1 MDGSNTVPLGFLRKV
16 LVPAGGFE
24 MPQYFFHVKRSQVTV
39 LDQEGIELPNSA
51 QAEEEAARRAQ
62 ECSADNTLKG
72 TPVRRGI
79 SSGMIIVADE
89 NWRRLFEL
97 PF

>member
-1 MDGSNTVPLGFLRKV
+1 VPRYFL
-16 LVPAGGFE
+16 
-24 MPQYFFHVKRSQVTV
+24 HVKRGQVTI
-39 LDQEGIELPNSA
+39 LDQEGIELANPA

-62 ECSADNTLKG
+62 QCSGDDAWNGML
-72 TPVRRGI
+72 VSR
-79 SSGMIIVADE
+79 GMIIVADE